1 MRIGEGDAVS
11 VSMTDEAAGPHLLS
25 STQKSLVLLEALAEA
40 GRACGVSE
48 LAQLVGST
56 RGTVHKRLAT
66 LVAAGWVEQNADGR
80 YGLSLLAARVGNAA
94 LAQAGLGDRIHEV
107 LRWTVQETGETC
119 SVAMLHRDAALIVQR
134 AESDQVL
141 HADIRIGT
149 QIPLSAGASSLVLL
163 AFALSAQQRDELRA
177 RGVELATEERVAAVE
192 QAGVAYTI
200 DEFVE
205 GISAVAIPL
214 RDDLR
219 FTTMALTLAGPR
231 SRFEPDHAERVLRV
245 ARERIAALTRGER

>member
-1 MRIGEGDAVS
+1 
-11 VSMTDEAAGPHLLS
+11 MTSEPSGSALLS
-25 STQKSLVLLEALAEA
+25 STQKSLALLETMADA
-40 GRACGVSE
+40 GRAVGVSE
-48 LAQLVGST
+48 LAQLVGSS

-66 LVAAGWVEQNADGR
+66 LVASGWVEQNADGR
-80 YGLSLLAARVGNAA
+80 YALSLLAARVGNAA
-94 LAQAGLGDRIHEV
+94 LAQAGLGQRIHEV
-107 LRWTVQETGETC
+107 LRWTVRETGETA
-119 SVAMLHRDAALIVQR
+119 SVATLHRDSALIVQR

-141 HADIRIGT
+141 HADIRVGT
-149 QIPLSAGASSLVLL
+149 QIPLDVGASSLVLL
-163 AFALSAQQRDELRA
+163 AFALSAQQREELRA
-177 RGVELATEERVAAVE
+177 RGVVMAGEERVAAVA

-219 FTTMALTLAGPR
+219 FTTMALTVAGPR

-245 ARERIAALTRGER
+245 ARERIAALGAAGAIDRLEPVPA